1 MTLQEKLLED
11 LRKSLNDVGLKKC
24 LRIIVGE
31 LQRQPKKILSDDEV
45 VRILKRLVKSEIELI
60 DLGGVSTDN
69 AFLDVISLYLPEKT
83 SIDEIK
89 VWIGENV
96 DFSKLRNKMQAIGM
110 VMKHFGSSVD
120 GRVVKKIVEEL

>member
-11 LRKSLNDVGLKKC
+11 LRKSLNNVGLRKC

-45 VRILKRLVKSEIELI
+45 IRILKKLEKSEIELL
-60 DLGGVSTDN
+60 DLGGASTDR
-69 AFLDVISLYLPEKT
+69 AFLAILNLYLPEET
-83 SIDEIK
+83 SGDEIK
-89 VWIGENV
+89 VWIKENI
-96 DFSKLRNKMQAIGM
+96 DFSKLRNKMQAVGM

-120 GRVVKKIVEEL
+120 GGVVKKIVEEL